1 MKTQFIRLLD
11 VFFIG
16 PLMIWFA
23 LYASID
29 PNSTPAILLIVTG
42 IATIIYNGLNFIGNF
57 FDHRT

>member
-23 LYASID
+23 LYASVD
-29 PNSTPAILLIVTG
+29 PNSIPAILLIVSG
-42 IATIIYNGLNFIGNF
+42 IATIIYNALNFIIV
-57 FDHRT
+57 DRRT